1 MSFIAIDI
9 GGSFIKGAVIDVDKL
24 RLSRLIRI
32 TVPNF
37 ISVNTSF
44 REINPQKIIA
54 KVSQLI
60 EKLLVHA
67 LPCEGIILC
76 NQMHG
81 FVLADSKS
89 NAVSNFIS
97 WQDQRSLMQYPK
109 GRRGRTYFAE
119 MKGRIH
125 PEMVLR
131 CGNEL
136 KPGSPASVLYWHS
149 KQQDSNLAGTVPT
162 GIGDFITA
170 KLTQSNPVTDI
181 TNAAAHGLYNLL
193 DGKWDAEMISGL
205 GLEKM
210 NWPEIKPHGSIAG
223 FYRINNKKIPIY
235 TSCGDHQCAILG
247 VLIDDDELSLNIATG
262 SQVSIL
268 RTSSEFGNYQTRPFF
283 ENKYLRTVTHIP
295 AGRSLN
301 ALINLLTELP
311 SAQNLKI
318 NDPWPYI
325 ENRASKETSSN
336 LKVAISFFPGAFGN
350 SGFIKQIRED
360 NLTIGHLFNSVF
372 QNMVCNYY
380 SSAMRLAPFGTYRRL
395 VFSGGLINK
404 SKLLQDMLQQ
414 RFQLPY
420 RLSPHNEDTLMG
432 LMALSL
438 YYSKRVKC
446 ITDAVKIMRE
456 KFILSDSLS

>member
-9 GGSFIKGAVIDVDKL
+9 GGSFIKGAVIDVDRL

-37 ISVNTSF
+37 ISVNTPF

-60 EKLLVHA
+60 DKLLVPA

-81 FVLADSKS
+81 FVLADSKN

-97 WQDQRSLMQYPK
+97 WQDQRSLMPYPQ
-109 GRRGRTYFAE
+109 GRRRKTYFAE

-125 PEMVLR
+125 PDMVLR

-136 KPGSPASVLYWHS
+136 KPGTPASVLYWHS
-149 KQQDSNLAGTVPT
+149 KQQDANLAGLVPA

-170 KLTQSNPVTDI
+170 KLAPSNPGTDI

-193 DGKWDAEMISGL
+193 DGRWDTEMISDL

-223 FYRINNKKIPIY
+223 FYSKNNKKIPIY

-268 RTSSEFGNYQTRPFF
+268 STQIEFGNYQTRPFF
-283 ENKYLRTVTHIP
+283 EDKYLRTITHIP

-301 ALINLLTELP
+301 ALINILTELP
-311 SAQNLKI
+311 RAQNLKI

-325 ENRASKETSSN
+325 EHRASQETSSD
-336 LKVAISFFPGAFGN
+336 LKVAISFFPGALGN

-380 SSAMRLAPFGTYRRL
+380 RSALRLAPIGTYRRL

-414 RFQLPY
+414 RFQLPF

-432 LMALSL
+432 LMVLSL
-438 YYSKRVKC
+438 YYSQRVEC

-456 KFILSDSLS
+456 KFTLLDSLS